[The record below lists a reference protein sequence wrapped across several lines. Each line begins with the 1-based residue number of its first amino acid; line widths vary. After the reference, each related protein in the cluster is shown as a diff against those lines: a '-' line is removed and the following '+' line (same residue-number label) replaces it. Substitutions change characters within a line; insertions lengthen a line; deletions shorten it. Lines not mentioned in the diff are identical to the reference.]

1 MSGPLRDYLAWH
13 DAYDDPASELS
24 ARLRCVQREVG
35 AALDRTAPRPVRL
48 LSACSG
54 DGRDVLDVLA
64 ARTDAQR
71 VSGALVEYDD
81 RIADRAAARID
92 AAGAGER
99 LAVIRADA
107 GASQT
112 YVGLVPADL
121 VLLSGIMGNI
131 SPEDI
136 ARLVGAAPQLC
147 APGATLIWTRGSM
160 EPDLGPQIRAWFAD
174 AGFTELACH
183 EQVEG
188 SRMRV
193 GVLRYDGPAVTLERG
208 RRLFTFIR

>member
-1 MSGPLRDYLAWH
+1 M
-13 DAYDDPASELS
+13 
-24 ARLRCVQREVG
+24 
-35 AALDRTAPRPVRL
+35 RL
-48 LSACSG
+48 LSVCAG

-64 ARTDAQR
+64 DRSDAER
-71 VSGALVEYDD
+71 VNGALVELDD
-81 RIADRAAARID
+81 RVADRAQARVD
-92 AAGAGER
+92 AAGAAHR
-99 LAVIRADA
+99 VSVIRAD
-107 GASQT
+107 GAHSDV
-112 YVGLVPADL
+112 YADLVPADL

-136 ARLVGAAPQLC
+136 GRLVGAAPQLC